1 MKYPL
6 VRWNCDSSFTISN
19 RSPTVETLGRS
30 GAGPMN
36 RATYRNP
43 SRICFD
49 ADQLQRHR
57 RLSYMLQQA
66 DCLAWELLLMLRRFD
81 CNPRHRRQVRAEII
95 AVAQWMNFLT
105 EECEYIVTETAERRP
120 DGVTLS
126 WGVLCKRCREK
137 SASATHRRGRTNA
150 YEHLQPNPSWRTQVE
165 FLLTCIQR
173 VALDLFEQGCG
184 SSDLKNFPECLTKL
198 TNAVKCGSSKCV
210 ECGQSVEQSA
220 ESVP

>member
-1 MKYPL
+1 
-6 VRWNCDSSFTISN
+6 
-19 RSPTVETLGRS
+19 
-30 GAGPMN
+30 MN

-66 DCLAWELLLMLRRFD
+66 DCLAGELLLMLRRLHR
-81 CNPRHRRQVRAEII
+81 NPRHCRRVRAEIV

-126 WGVLCKRCREK
+126 WGVLCKGCREK
-137 SASATHRRGRTNA
+137 TASATHRRGRTNA
-150 YEHLQPNPSWRTQVE
+150 YEHLQPNPSWRAQLE
-165 FLLTCIQR
+165 FLLTCTKR

-198 TNAVKCGSSKCV
+198 TNALLRQQRHLAQIAAKEIKIEVQCGSSKCV
-210 ECGQSVEQSA
+210 ECGQSVKQSA